1 MRWHAAHDATVAE
14 SRLRSPWITTMQRCV
29 HLALALGAGLML
41 LLASPAASAQSPAHR
56 SFPITALRANM
67 TVLAPPIVVVNGDE
81 RRLSPGAR
89 IRGPDNLFVL
99 SGALVGQTYTVHY
112 TLDVNGQL
120 ADVWVLNTT
129 ELANTPWP
137 STPAQAQSWAF
148 DPLSQTWSR
157 W

>member
-1 MRWHAAHDATVAE
+1 MN
-14 SRLRSPWITTMQRCV
+14 RCV
-29 HLALALGAGLML
+29 HLALALGAGMML
-41 LLASPAASAQSPAHR
+41 WLAPTAASAQAPAHR
-56 SFPITALRANM
+56 SFPATALRAKM
-67 TVLAPPIVVVNGDE
+67 TVVAPPIVVINGDE

-89 IRGPDNLFVL
+89 IRGQDNLFVL

-112 TLDVNGQL
+112 TLDAYGQL
-120 ADVWVLNTT
+120 ADVWVLNIT

-148 DPLSQTWSR
+148 DPPSQTWSR

>member
-1 MRWHAAHDATVAE
+1 MPQFAHPGRMAE
-14 SRLRSPWITTMQRCV
+14 SPFRSPWINTMNRCV
-29 HLALALGAGLML
+29 HLALALGAGLMF
-41 LLASPAASAQSPAHR
+41 LLAPLAGWAQAPAHR
-56 SFPITALRANM
+56 SFPATALRANM
-67 TVLAPPIVVVNGDE
+67 MVVAPPIVVVNGDE

-112 TLDVNGQL
+112 TLDANGQL
-120 ADVWVLNTT
+120 ADVWVLNAT